1 MRQALLNS
9 VFLLLSTLLIGQ
21 NWKSSYGVAK
31 EKFDQGEFST
41 TREILSDIIKENRQT
56 LENKEIFFEI
66 YTLLGITELNLK
78 NYASSES
85 ALKVASD
92 YYVNN
97 ACNSTALLA
106 YSYYG
111 NLLFALNKFD
121 ESAPIF
127 AKAGQCSQELSGLNE
142 TSLTLTKN
150 AGVSY
155 FKQKQYATALQQ
167 FVIVSQE
174 LEKHPEWKTI
184 DKSEVYLS
192 QARSLIGTNDFIEAL
207 TALDA
212 AEKAFNPNTSSP
224 TKKAILS
231 EKGRAN
237 SYLKNYE
244 RAENNYRLLLSQLSK
259 DDETYF
265 NTIIDLATVLKL
277 QEKHHDITT
286 TLLEFQFTRTD
297 DNSIQVAQYHRILA
311 DAQRV
316 LGHYNKS
323 SKNYKEAEYILR
335 KSGLDNTNDYG
346 QVLNGYALLNDALG
360 DFEQAESYY
369 LKDLDIINKTAGRN
383 STDYAQSISNLGLLY
398 LKMARYARAE
408 QLLKEALKLRKE
420 QAQNSAKIVE
430 AQNNLAFAYLKLG
443 QLKRA
448 ERLYLEAKVMS
459 ENLRLEKSTGYAAIL
474 SNLGSLA
481 EQNDNYDQAKDYYAK
496 ALAVTEKTLG
506 KNHPQYASAIN
517 NLALVAQYQGQYDE
531 SAKLYL
537 QYLEFTKKQLGNAHP
552 NYATGLINYAQLL
565 ERQEKYAL
573 AKQTYEEALSIRK
586 RALGP
591 AHPDYNNVIHHLC
604 RVLTVLEEY
613 AKADLLWKEII
624 SNYHE
629 QIDEYF
635 PFLSEKERRDFYYS
649 IKEELE
655 QFNAYALL
663 RYENAPELLTFVY
676 DNQLKTKAL
685 LLNSRNQVKNR
696 IAESN
701 NAQLQQDYEAWQEL
715 RENYAEVFS
724 LSISERNQRNINIDS
739 LHNAINELEKSLSTS
754 SEDFRTSNEKKRVSW
769 KTVKRQLSDNEA
781 AVELIRMTK
790 YDFTKGGTYTENE
803 IYYLALIVRP
813 DLKRSPELVVFNNG
827 FDLEG
832 RLANYYRNATRYSVD
847 DEYSYKSYWEP
858 IKKHLNDV
866 TRVFIAPDKVYNKI
880 NLNSI
885 RNHETGQFIVDEI
898 TLKYVTSTRDLIFR
912 KSSNKKP
919 NEIILVGNPTFSR
932 TSNNQDNR
940 LKSLPG
946 TQKEVE
952 HIASLTNSKGWRTEI
967 DTGLVADEEH
977 IKNITNIDVLH
988 IATHGFFDNDYE
1000 VEHTNHKRTTAM
1012 DSPLLHA
1019 GLYFAGAEET
1029 LNNSNRT
1036 AGEDGIL
1043 SAYEAM
1049 NLNLTNTEL
1058 VVLSACETGQG
1069 SIRNG
1074 EAVYGL
1080 QRAFMEAGAK
1090 SLIVSLWKVNDAA
1103 TDKLMSTF
1111 YQLWLSGSDK
1121 TSAFRQ
1127 AQRELRKTYKEPYYW
1142 GAFILVGAS

>member
-1 MRQALLNS
+1 M
-9 VFLLLSTLLIGQ
+9 GQ
-21 NWKSSYGVAK
+21 NWKSSYGIAK
-31 EKFDQGEFST
+31 EKFDQGDFSA
-41 TREILSDIIKENRQT
+41 TREILSDIIKTNGPS
-56 LENKEIFFEI
+56 LENQDIYFEI
-66 YTLLGITELNLK
+66 QTLLGITELNLK
-78 NYASSES
+78 NYDLSES
-85 ALKVASD
+85 TLKIASD
-92 YYVNN
+92 YYFKND
-97 ACNSTALLA
+97 CNSNALLA

-111 NLLFALNKFD
+111 NLLFALKKFP
-121 ESAPIF
+121 EAAPVF
-127 AKAGQCSQELSGLNE
+127 EKAGQCNQKLSGLNE
-142 TSLTLTKN
+142 TTLGLIKN
-150 AGVSY
+150 AAVSY
-155 FKQKQYATALQQ
+155 FKHGDYIRAHTQ
-167 FVIVSQE
+167 FTLVSLE
-174 LEKHPEWKTI
+174 LEKHPEWLTI
-184 DKSEVYLS
+184 DRPEIYLS
-192 QARSLIGTNDFIEAL
+192 QARCLLGSHNFIEAL
-207 TALDA
+207 TALTL
-212 AEKAFNPNTSSP
+212 AEQSYSETTTST
-224 TKKAILS
+224 TKNAIMS

-237 SYLKNYE
+237 TYLKNYE
-244 RAENNYRLLLSQLSK
+244 RAENNYRILLSQLAVN
-259 DDETYF
+259 DAAYF
-265 NTIIDLATVLKL
+265 NTLVDLATVLKL
-277 QEKHHDITT
+277 QEKHHEITK
-286 TLLEFQFTRTD
+286 TLLNFNFSRTNEND
-297 DNSIQVAQYHRILA
+297 KQAAQYLRLLA

-323 SKNYKEAEYILR
+323 YKNYKEADYILR
-335 KSGLDNTNDYG
+335 KARLNKTNDYG
-346 QVLNGYALLNDALG
+346 QVLNGFALLNDALG

-369 LKDLDIINKTAGRN
+369 LQDLEIINQTAKKN
-383 STDYAQSISNLGLLY
+383 SSDYTQSISNLGLLY

-408 QLLKEALKLRKE
+408 QLLKEALILRKE
-420 QAQNSAKIVE
+420 QVQNSIKIVE
-430 AQNNLAFAYLKLG
+430 AQNNLAYAYLKLG

-459 ENLRLEKSTGYAAIL
+459 ENLRMEKNTGYAAIL
-474 SNLGSLA
+474 SNLGSIA
-481 EQNDNYDQAKDYYAK
+481 EQNNNYDKAKNYYSD
-496 ALAVTEKTLG
+496 ALLVTEEALG

-517 NLALVAQYQGQYDE
+517 NLALVAQYQGQFQE
-531 SAKLYL
+531 SAKLYQ
-537 QYLEFTKKQLGNAHP
+537 QYLEFTKKQLGNTHP
-552 NYATGLINYAQLL
+552 NYATGLINYGQLL
-565 ERQEKYAL
+565 ERQEKYRE

-591 AHPDYNNVIHHLC
+591 SHPDYNNAIHHLC
-604 RVLTVLEEY
+604 RVLTVLKEY
-613 AKADLLWKEII
+613 DKADLLWKEII
-624 SNYHE
+624 ANYHE

-635 PFLSEKERRDFYYS
+635 PFLSEKERRQFYYS

-663 RYENAPELLTFVY
+663 RFENNPELLALVY

-701 NAQLQQDYEAWQEL
+701 NTQLQKDYENWQEL
-715 RENYAEVFS
+715 REIYAEVFS
-724 LSISERNQRNINIDS
+724 LSLSERTARNINIDS
-739 LHNAINELEKSLSTS
+739 LHTIINDLEKSLSAS
-754 SEDFRTSNEKKRVSW
+754 SKDFRASNEKNRVNW
-769 KTVKRQLSDNEA
+769 KTVKKQLSENDA
-781 AVELIRMTK
+781 AVEIIRMTK

-803 IYYLALIVRP
+803 IYYLALIIRP
-813 DLKRSPELVVFNNG
+813 ELKRNPELVVFENG
-827 FDLEG
+827 FELEG

-847 DEYSYKSYWEP
+847 DEYSYKNYWKP
-858 IKKHLNDV
+858 IYDRLGTSKK
-866 TRVFIAPDKVYNKI
+866 VFIAPDKVYNKI

-912 KSSNKKP
+912 DNAKTKP
-919 NEIILVGNPTFSR
+919 NKIVLIGNPTFSR
-932 TSNNQDNR
+932 NITNTNHQ

-952 HIASLTNSKGWRTEI
+952 HIGDLTISKGWITEI
-967 DTGLVADEEH
+967 DTGLIADEEH
-977 IKNITNIDVLH
+977 IKSITNIDVLH
-988 IATHGFFDNDYE
+988 IATHGFFDNDFE
-1000 VEHTNHKRTTAM
+1000 TELVLNKHANNM

-1029 LNNSNRT
+1029 LNNTNLTSR
-1036 AGEDGIL
+1036 EDGIL

-1103 TDKLMSTF
+1103 TDQLMTTF
-1111 YQLWLSGSDK
+1111 YNFWLSGSDK

-1127 AQRELRKTYKEPYYW
+1127 AQRELRKTYSEPYYW